1 MAELLSFLILIT
13 AGLFLSELLKRFH
26 LPYVVALILVGI
38 IIGPY
43 GIDLFE
49 PSPVVEFLGTIGLVF
64 LMFMAGLEVKISKL
78 ERLKGRVLKISLLNA
93 VIPFAVGAF
102 IAFYFGYSEI
112 ASVLLGIIFI
122 SSSVAIIV
130 PTLEANGLLGS
141 KLGRTIITATVF
153 EDVFSLL
160 LLSVVL
166 QSINPTTPLPLP
178 AFYLFIFAALIALKV
193 IIPKAKEVFFSG
205 LKKQEHIFEQEVRF
219 IFVVLIGTVVLF
231 ELLGMHSIIAG
242 FFTGLILS
250 DSIKSTVLK
259 EKLHAISYGLF
270 IPVFFIIIGSETDI
284 TVFGN
289 TGGALLLTIA
299 ILAGSIGSKFISGW
313 VAGRLSGFNSSES
326 SLIGVSTIPQL
337 STTLAVA
344 FVSYEFGLIDHRLIT
359 AMVVLSIVTTFMGPL
374 LTARICPECR
384 LPEKKK
390 PTAKLK
396 TKN

>member
-13 AGLFLSELLKRFH
+13 AGLFLSELLRRFH

-49 PSPVVEFLGTIGLVF
+49 ASPVIEFLGTIGLIF
-64 LMFMAGLEVKISKL
+64 LMFMAGLEVRISKL
-78 ERLKGRVLKISLLNA
+78 EKLKGGVMKISLLNA
-93 VIPFAVGAF
+93 IIPFAVGAL
-102 IAFYFGYSEI
+102 IAFYFGYTAI

-130 PTLEANGLLGS
+130 PTLEANGLLNS

-178 AFYLFIFAALIALKV
+178 VFYLFVFAALMALR
-193 IIPKAKEVFFSG
+193 ILIPKAKEIFFSG

-242 FFTGLILS
+242 FFTGLVLS
-250 DSIKSTVLK
+250 DSIKSGVLK

-284 TVFGN
+284 GVFAD

-299 ILAGSIGSKFISGW
+299 VIVGSMGSKFISGW
-313 VAGRLSGFNSSES
+313 VAGKMSGFSSCQS
-326 SLIGVSTIPQL
+326 SLIGASTIPQL

-359 AMVVLSIVTTFMGPL
+359 AMVVLSIVTTFAGPL
-374 LTARICPECR
+374 LTARICPKC
-384 LPEKKK
+384 KK
-390 PTAKLK
+390 
-396 TKN
+396 